1 MASKANVVD
10 LCQLYL
16 YTYLVHIVVINQ
28 VWAGEGRCATSSRNA
43 HLATSLPVSQSLNQ
57 SCTKTVN
64 PLDPC
69 RGNFDSMRGWVCF
82 RLTEVERPSRSAIW
96 LVDSGPSS
104 VIGWFEG
111 AKTQQNLKLAV
122 KLHSLC
128 QYWQDRCTWSQF
140 LLLVTIVTITCN
152 CSKLYSKNHCL
163 SQLGTIVTTFWNCHN
178 FYLSHKYMKCIGNWK
193 SIPR

>member
-1 MASKANVVD
+1 MSM
-10 LCQLYL
+10 L
-16 YTYLVHIVVINQ
+16 
-28 VWAGEGRCATSSRNA
+28 
-43 HLATSLPVSQSLNQ
+43 
-57 SCTKTVN
+57 KTVN
-64 PLDPC
+64 PLDPL
-69 RGNFDSMRGWVCF
+69 RGNFF
-82 RLTEVERPSRSAIW
+82 QTHFPSRPGSDWLKVVPALWLADLRVPRLRRPKIW

-111 AKTQQNLKLAV
+111 AKTQQNLKSAV

-140 LLLVTIVTITCN
+140 LLLVTIVTITCI